1 MASLKELRARI
12 NSVKSTKKIT
22 SAMKMVAAAKMHRA
36 ERRSRQAQPFARAM
50 QDILVRLRQ
59 SLGDRPGLPTLLAGT
74 GKQDVHLIVP
84 MSSDRGLAGG
94 FNSNINRTL
103 RGLVQRLQQEGK
115 TVKIFP
121 VGFKTYV
128 YCRGEFPDLIVGP
141 EHTDHRLGEVTFE
154 SADQVASYI
163 QSLLA
168 DQKFDVCTVLYN
180 QFKNV
185 MVQVPTELRLVPLS
199 MPENQVEETEVTQ
212 TGKKHQGSV
221 ESQADY
227 LFEPEAEGVLRRLLP
242 ANLRVQIFAAMLET
256 NAGEQGARMTAMD
269 SATRNAG
276 KAIDKLS
283 LYYNR
288 TRQANITNELTE
300 VISGANAA

>member
-36 ERRSRQAQPFARAM
+36 ERRSRQAQPFATAM
-50 QDILVRLRQ
+50 QRILVSLKQ
-59 SLGDRPGLPTLLAGT
+59 SLEDRSGLPTLLAGT
-74 GKQDVHLIVP
+74 GKDNIHLIIS

-103 RGLVQRLQQEGK
+103 RNKVKCLQQQGK
-115 TVKIFP
+115 QVKIFP
-121 VGFKTYV
+121 VGLKTYI

-141 EHTDHRLGEVTFE
+141 KHADYRLGSVEYQ
-154 SADQVASYI
+154 SAEQVAAYV
-163 QSLLA
+163 QTLL
-168 DQKFDVCTVLYN
+168 DEHQFDVCTILYN
-180 QFKNV
+180 KFKNV
-185 MVQVPTELRLVPLS
+185 MVQTPTYLQLIPLELAVADGAEQNIS
-199 MPENQVEETEVTQ
+199 NKQDIAFQITSQV
-212 TGKKHQGSV
+212 
-221 ESQADY
+221 DY
-227 LFEPEAEGVLRRLLP
+227 MFEPEAEEVLHRLLP
-242 ANLRVQIFAAMLET
+242 ENLKIQIFAAMLET

>member
-36 ERRSRQAQPFARAM
+36 EKRSRQAQPFATAM
-50 QDILVRLRQ
+50 QRILVSLKQ
-59 SLGDRPGLPTLLAGT
+59 SLDDRPGLPALLTGT
-74 GKQDVHLIVP
+74 GKEDVHLLIP

-103 RGLVQRLQQEGK
+103 RNTVRRLQKQGK
-115 TVKIFP
+115 TVKILP
-121 VGFKTYV
+121 VGFKTFV
-128 YCRGEFPDLIVGP
+128 YCRSEYSDLIIGP
-141 EHTDHRLGEVTFE
+141 KDFDYRLGNVDYT
-154 SADQVASYI
+154 SADQIAFYI

-168 DQKFDVCTVLYN
+168 EHQFDVCTIIYN

-185 MVQVPTELRLVPLS
+185 MVQTPTELQLIPLALAVNEDGKQS
-199 MPENQVEETEVTQ
+199 NIQTQ
-212 TGKKHQGSV
+212 DANSKDK
-221 ESQADY
+221 EQADY
-227 LFEPEAEGVLRRLLP
+227 LFEPEAEDVLHRLLP
-242 ANLRVQIFAAMLET
+242 ENLRVQLFAAMLET

>member
-36 ERRSRQAQPFARAM
+36 ERRSRQAQPFAMAM
-50 QDILVRLRQ
+50 QRILVSLKQ
-59 SLGDRPGLPTLLAGT
+59 SLDGRPGLPALLTGT
-74 GKQDVHLIVP
+74 GKDKVHLIVP

-103 RGLVQRLQQEGK
+103 RNMVKRLQEQGK

-121 VGFKTYV
+121 VGLKTYV
-128 YCRGEFPDLIVGP
+128 YCRSEFPNLIIGP
-141 EHTDHRLGEVTFE
+141 EHVDYRLGNVEYQ
-154 SADQVASYI
+154 SADQIAAYI
-163 QSLLA
+163 ESLLEK
-168 DQKFDVCTVLYN
+168 QRFDVCTVIYN
-180 QFKNV
+180 KFKNV
-185 MVQVPTELRLVPLS
+185 MVQTPTELQLIPLELAVKDTDRKDS
-199 MPENQVEETEVTQ
+199 AEQKNSS
-212 TGKKHQGSV
+212 GLRD
-221 ESQADY
+221 QADY
-227 LFEPEAEGVLRRLLP
+227 LFEPEAEDVLHRLLP
-242 ANLRVQIFAAMLET
+242 ENLRVQIFAAMLET

>member
-36 ERRSRQAQPFARAM
+36 ERRSRQAQPFAMAM
-50 QDILVRLRQ
+50 QRILVSLKQ
-59 SLGDRPGLPTLLAGT
+59 SLDGRPGLPTLLTGT
-74 GKQDVHLIVP
+74 GKDNIHLLVP

-103 RGLVQRLQQEGK
+103 RNAVKRLQQQGK

-121 VGFKTYV
+121 VGLKTYV
-128 YCRGEFPDLIVGP
+128 FCRSEFPELIIGP
-141 EHTDHRLGEVTFE
+141 KHADYRLGNVEYQ
-154 SADQVASYI
+154 SADQVAAYI
-163 QSLLA
+163 DSLLGE
-168 DQKFDVCTVLYN
+168 QQFDVCTIIYN
-180 QFKNV
+180 KFKNV
-185 MVQVPTELRLVPLS
+185 MVQTPTELQLIPLALS
-199 MPENQVEETEVTQ
+199 LSDAEQNN
-212 TGKKHQGSV
+212 GS
-221 ESQADY
+221 EAQDQADY
-227 LFEPEAEGVLRRLLP
+227 LFEPEAEEVLQRLLP
-242 ANLRVQIFAAMLET
+242 ENLRVQIFAAMLET

>member
-22 SAMKMVAAAKMHRA
+22 SAMKMVAAAKMNRA
-36 ERRSRQAQPFARAM
+36 ERRSREAKPFATTM
-50 QDILVRLRQ
+50 QRILVNLKE
-59 SLGDRPGLPTLLAGT
+59 SLGDRPGLPKLLAGT
-74 GKQDVHLIVP
+74 GKQDIHLIIP

-94 FNSNINRTL
+94 FNGNINRAT
-103 RGLVQRLQQEGK
+103 RGIVEKLLKEGK
-115 TVKIFP
+115 NVKICP
-121 VGFKTYV
+121 IGFKSYV
-128 YCRGEFPDLIVGP
+128 YFRGEYPNLVVGP
-141 EHTDHRLGEVTFE
+141 EGGDHRLGNVTFDT
-154 SADQVASYI
+154 ADQIASYI
-163 QSLLA
+163 EKLLQ
-168 DQKFDVCTVLYN
+168 DEQCDVCTVVYN

-185 MVQVPTELRLVPLS
+185 MLQVPTELPLI
-199 MPENQVEETEVTQ
+199 PLNIAATEKREETLDEKLAVHTEQ
-212 TGKKHQGSV
+212 L
-221 ESQADY
+221 QAEY
-227 LFEPEAEGVLRRLLP
+227 LFEPEPEEVLHRLLP
-242 ANLRVQIFAAMLET
+242 QNLRVQLFSAMLET

-283 LYYNR
+283 LHYNR

>member
-36 ERRSRQAQPFARAM
+36 ERRSRQAQPFAAAM
-50 QDILVRLRQ
+50 QRILVSLKQ
-59 SLGDRPGLPTLLAGT
+59 SLGDRPGLPSLLAGT
-74 GKQDVHLIVP
+74 GKQDVHLLIP

-103 RGLVQRLQQEGK
+103 RVQVKRLQSEGK

-128 YCRGEFPDLIVGP
+128 YCRGEFPELIVGP
-141 EHTDHRLGEVTFE
+141 EHTDHRLGEVTLKT
-154 SADQVASYI
+154 ADQVASYI

-168 DQKFDVCTVLYN
+168 DQKIDVCTVIYN
-180 QFKNV
+180 QFRNV
-185 MVQVPTELRLVPLS
+185 MVQIPTELQLVPLAMAETQADKADS
-199 MPENQVEETEVTQ
+199 VQMKNQASSKNEQ
-212 TGKKHQGSV
+212 
-221 ESQADY
+221 QADY
-227 LFEPEAEGVLRRLLP
+227 LFEPEAEDVLRRLLP
-242 ANLRVQIFAAMLET
+242 ENLRVQIFAAMLET

>member
-22 SAMKMVAAAKMHRA
+22 SAMKMVAAAKLSRA
-36 ERRSRQAQPFARAM
+36 ERRSKEAQPYAAAM
-50 QDILVRLRQ
+50 QRVLVSLKR
-59 SLGDRPGLPTLLAGT
+59 SLGDRPGLPPLLAGT
-74 GKQDVHLIVP
+74 GKQDVHLIIP

-94 FNSNINRTL
+94 FNGNINRAT
-103 RGLVQRLQQEGK
+103 RNLVNRLLGEGK

-121 VGFKTYV
+121 VGFKALV
-128 YCRGEFPDLIVGP
+128 YWRHEAPKLIVGS
-141 EHTDHRLGEVTFE
+141 EVTDFRLGDVNIQ
-154 SADQVASYI
+154 SADHIASYI
-163 QSLLA
+163 ESMLA
-168 DQKFDVCTVLYN
+168 NKQFDVCTVVYN
-180 QFKNV
+180 HFKNV
-185 MVQVPTELRLVPLS
+185 MTQVPTELQLVPLNLAVTE
-199 MPENQVEETEVTQ
+199 ENDTKQKSFTAPVS
-212 TGKKHQGSV
+212 GD
-221 ESQADY
+221 QADY
-227 LFEPEAEGVLRRLLP
+227 IFEPEEDVLLQRLLP
-242 ANLRVQIFAAMLET
+242 QNLRTQIFSAMLET

>member
-36 ERRSRQAQPFARAM
+36 EKRSRQAQPFATAM
-50 QDILVRLRQ
+50 QRILVNLKE
-59 SLGDRPGLPTLLAGT
+59 SLGDRPGLPPLMAGT
-74 GKQDVHLIVP
+74 GKQDVHLIIP

-94 FNSNINRTL
+94 FNGNINRTTRSL
-103 RGLVQRLQQEGK
+103 IERLLKEGK
-115 TVKIFP
+115 KVKVCPI
-121 VGFKTYV
+121 GFKAYV
-128 YCRGEFPDLIVGP
+128 YFRGEYPDLVVGP
-141 EHTDHRLGEVTFE
+141 EGGTHRLGNVSFE
-154 SADQVASYI
+154 TAEQMASYI
-163 QSLLA
+163 ETLLE
-168 DQKFDVCTVLYN
+168 DQQFDVCTVVYN

-185 MVQVPTELRLVPLS
+185 MLQVPTELQLVPLNIAVS
-199 MPENQVEETEVTQ
+199 SKKTETLDDKLAVQKEEV
-212 TGKKHQGSV
+212 K
-221 ESQADY
+221 ADY
-227 LFEPEAEGVLRRLLP
+227 IFEPEGEELLRRLLP
-242 ANLRVQIFAAMLET
+242 QNLRVQLFAAMLET

-283 LYYNR
+283 LHYNR
-288 TRQANITNELTE
+288 TRQANITNELSE

>member
-36 ERRSRQAQPFARAM
+36 EKRSREAKPFATTM
-50 QDILVRLRQ
+50 QRILVNLKE
-59 SLGDRPGLPTLLAGT
+59 SLGDRPGLPKLLSGT
-74 GKQDVHLIVP
+74 GKQDLHLIIP

-94 FNSNINRTL
+94 FNGNINRATRDL
-103 RGLVQRLQQEGK
+103 IQKLLKEGK
-115 TVKIFP
+115 NVKVCPI
-121 VGFKTYV
+121 GFKSYV
-128 YCRGEFPDLIVGP
+128 YFRGEYPDLVVGP
-141 EHTDHRLGEVTFE
+141 EGGDHRLGNVTFE
-154 SADQVASYI
+154 TADQVASYI
-163 QSLLA
+163 EKLLET
-168 DQKFDVCTVLYN
+168 QQCDVCTVVYN

-185 MVQVPTELRLVPLS
+185 MLQIPTALQLIPL
-199 MPENQVEETEVTQ
+199 NVAVTEEKQKETLDEKLATHTEQ
-212 TGKKHQGSV
+212 L
-221 ESQADY
+221 QAEY
-227 LFEPEAEGVLRRLLP
+227 LFEPEPEEVLHRLLP
-242 ANLRVQIFAAMLET
+242 QNLRVQLFSAMLET

-283 LYYNR
+283 LHYNR
-288 TRQANITNELTE
+288 TRQANITSELTE

>member
-36 ERRSRQAQPFARAM
+36 EKRSNEAKPFATTM
-50 QDILVRLRQ
+50 QRVLVNLKE
-59 SLGDRPGLPTLLAGT
+59 SLGDRPGLPTLLSGT
-74 GKQDVHLIVP
+74 GKQDLHLIIP

-94 FNSNINRTL
+94 FNGNINRTTRNL
-103 RGLVQRLQQEGK
+103 IEKLLKEGK
-115 TVKIFP
+115 NVKICP

-128 YCRGEFPDLIVGP
+128 YFRGEYPDLVVGP
-141 EHTDHRLGEVTFE
+141 KDGDHRLGNVTFE
-154 SADQVASYI
+154 TADQIAAFVEK
-163 QSLLA
+163 LLQ
-168 DQKFDVCTVLYN
+168 DQQCDVCTVIYN

-185 MVQVPTELRLVPLS
+185 MLQIPTELQLIPLS
-199 MPENQVEETEVTQ
+199 VATSEKKDETSLDDKLAV
-212 TGKKHQGSV
+212 HQ
-221 ESQADY
+221 EQSQAEY
-227 LFEPEAEGVLRRLLP
+227 LFEPEPEEVLHRLLP
-242 ANLRVQIFAAMLET
+242 QNLRVQLFSAMLET